1 MKLVCLIVAILLMP
15 IASTA
20 PVKAADFVAPSVN
33 RSAVVVSTPGV
44 RRPPLRVRVH
54 RYAVVRKTIG
64 MPCLLPPDVVVR
76 LNWNGPQCRWVDN
89 VIVPRIVRRHRVVRV
104 IG

>member
-15 IASTA
+15 IASAA
-20 PVKAADFVAPSVN
+20 PVKAADFVAPAVN
-33 RSAVVVSTPGV
+33 RPAVVVSTV
-44 RRPPLRVRVH
+44 RRPPLRVRVYRH
-54 RYAVVRKTIG
+54 VVVRKTIG